1 MRWQNHPSAF
11 LVCCS
16 SPPRIPSIAS
26 AYQPLPLPPFPP
38 NSPSLQTY
46 QDLIFQHSQ
55 HFLDQTPLCLLDS
68 YLRNTLCWSPAA
80 PQQHWRFPHRLLIN
94 HVSLPSPN
102 IAYIGTSLWKGS
114 QSTPLIP
121 TFSQAI
127 PKCKER
133 RRSGCSVQFSSAL
146 RSGAILRPRR

>member
-11 LVCCS
+11 LVWLKPAPNPLDRLCS
-16 SPPRIPSIAS
+16 PASTSPF
-26 AYQPLPLPPFPP
+26 LPP

-46 QDLIFQHSQ
+46 QDLLFQHSQ
-55 HFLDQTPLCLLDS
+55 LFLDQTPLCLLDS

-114 QSTPLIP
+114 QSTPLIS

>member
-1 MRWQNHPSAF
+1 MQWQNHPSAF
-11 LVCCS
+11 LVS
-16 SPPRIPSIAS
+16 AAQARPESPRS
-26 AYQPLPLPPFPP
+26 PLLTSLYLSLPP

-46 QDLIFQHSQ
+46 QDLLFQHSQ
-55 HFLDQTPLCLLDS
+55 LFLDHTPLRLLDS

-80 PQQHWRFPHRLLIN
+80 PQQHWPFSHRLLIN

-102 IAYIGTSLWKGS
+102 IAYIGTPLWKGS

-133 RRSGCSVQFSSAL
+133 RRSGRSVQFSSAL